1 MIACKTKN
9 EKLNLKARKIFYPLF
24 LCTLLL
30 ISSCG
35 QKEKKEEPTFNIKTE
50 SKTTP
55 VAETSSDKT
64 QDTNILGKRMFIAC
78 AACHNLKKGEA
89 HKVGPNLY
97 GIFNKKAATTEGF
110 EYSEA
115 LKNSGITWSE
125 ETIRKWM
132 QDPAGY
138 VPQTKMAFVGI
149 KKEEQQTA
157 LIEYLKEETKI
168 EE

>member
-1 MIACKTKN
+1 MLQI
-9 EKLNLKARKIFYPLF
+9 LF
-24 LCTLLL
+24 LFKSTSSKKNNYFFILAIAGIFLFT
-30 ISSCG
+30 SCG
-35 QKEKKEEPTFNIKTE
+35 EKKEKETFEIKNKKKVENVDAADKTTSIKTN
-50 SKTTP
+50 S
-55 VAETSSDKT
+55 
-64 QDTNILGKRMFIAC
+64 LGKRMFIAC

-97 GIFNKKAATTEGF
+97 GIFGKKSATTEGF

-115 LKNSGITWSE
+115 LKTSEITWSE

-157 LIEYLKEETKI
+157 LIEYLKEETKT